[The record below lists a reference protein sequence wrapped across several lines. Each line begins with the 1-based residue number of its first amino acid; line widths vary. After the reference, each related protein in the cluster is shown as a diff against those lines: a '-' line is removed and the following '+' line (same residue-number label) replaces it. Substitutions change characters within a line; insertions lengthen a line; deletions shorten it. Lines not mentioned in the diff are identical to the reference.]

1 MSSLWSLGPLGEWE
15 LCGFYGKG
23 VCWVFMTVTVPNFPI
38 SPSLVPTSPRL
49 TERRNSLLL
58 APKASHPRP

>member
-1 MSSLWSLGPLGEWE
+1 MGEWE

-49 TERRNSLLL
+49 TERRTVCYLP
-58 APKASHPRP
+58 PKLVTPDPDFCRG